1 MKLILAAGEPPSN
14 PGGKENNTNDVVGLG
29 HRTNLR
35 LRAPYPG
42 VCPEMYAYTSDVLF
56 YSYRHTVKKA
66 DGNFLN
72 YRTFPLPLM
81 ENIPSGKAK

>member
-1 MKLILAAGEPPSN
+1 MARVSPVRSMGIGRQRMTRVSPVRSI
-14 PGGKENNTNDVVGLG
+14 
-29 HRTNLR
+29 
-35 LRAPYPG
+35 
-42 VCPEMYAYTSDVLF
+42 
-56 YSYRHTVKKA
+56 TVKKA